1 MSHGVNRGSLKSGK
15 IDEREVI
22 INKLIKYN
30 ESLDKNNINPESK
43 LFNDS
48 IIDSVSF
55 IELIIDIQKQ
65 FEFEFNSDE
74 INETNFKDVKCL
86 SCFILNKI

>member
-1 MSHGVNRGSLKSGK
+1 MGYNN
-15 IDEREVI
+15 IQIQDFI

-55 IELIIDIQKQ
+55 VELIIDIQRQ
-65 FEFEFNSDE
+65 FEFNSDE
-74 INETNFKDVKCL
+74 INETNFKNVKCL
-86 SCFILNKI
+86 SLFIINKI

>member
-1 MSHGVNRGSLKSGK
+1 MGYNN
-15 IDEREVI
+15 IQIQDFI

-55 IELIIDIQKQ
+55 VELIIDIQ
-65 FEFEFNSDE
+65 S
-74 INETNFKDVKCL
+74 
-86 SCFILNKI
+86 

>member
-1 MSHGVNRGSLKSGK
+1 MGYNN
-15 IDEREVI
+15 IQIQDFI
-22 INKLIKYN
+22 INTLIKYN

-55 IELIIDIQKQ
+55 VELIIDIQKQ

-74 INETNFKDVKCL
+74 INETNFKNVKCL
-86 SCFILNKI
+86 SRFIINKI

>member
-1 MSHGVNRGSLKSGK
+1 MGYNN
-15 IDEREVI
+15 IQIQDFI
-22 INKLIKYN
+22 INKLLKYN
-30 ESLDKNNINPESK
+30 ESLDKNNNNPESK

-55 IELIIDIQKQ
+55 VELIIDIQKQ

-74 INETNFKDVKCL
+74 INETNFENVKYL
-86 SCFILNKI
+86 SRFIINKI

>member
-1 MSHGVNRGSLKSGK
+1 MGYNN
-15 IDEREVI
+15 IQIQDFI

-55 IELIIDIQKQ
+55 IELIIDIQRQ
-65 FEFEFNSDE
+65 FEFNSDE
-74 INETNFKDVKCL
+74 INETNFKNVKCL
-86 SCFILNKI
+86 SRFIINKI